1 MEDRNLMKEREEILG
16 QEAVLMETVLKG
28 KNKRN
33 GDVQKRREV
42 MGNVLKRRNKRKE
55 IDFRSKRERERV

>member
-33 GDVQKRREV
+33 GDVQKSK
-42 MGNVLKRRNKRKE
+42 GGDGKCIKE
-55 IDFRSKRERERV
+55 KK